1 MSKSNKYPQGYLPK
15 IQYWTDQLI
24 EATANEDLYKMQQA
38 KSKLDYFYSQ
48 QVAKVALLID

>member
-1 MSKSNKYPQGYLPK
+1 MSSKYPQGYLPK
-15 IQYWTDQLI
+15 IQYWSDQLI
-24 EATANEDLYKMQQA
+24 QASADGDLYKMQKA